1 VEAGITVGI
10 ASPAILTIL
19 RRNSGPSG
27 PRLIHRTSMNLRN
40 VAIIAHVDHGKTT
53 LVDRLLQQSG
63 AVRENQ
69 RVQERAMDSND
80 LERERG
86 ITILAKVTSIDW
98 HGTRIN
104 IVDTPGHA
112 DFGGEVERILN
123 MVDGALVLVDAAEGP
138 LPQTKFVVSKALR
151 MGLKPIVVINKVD
164 RGDARPTEVV
174 NEVFDLFAAL
184 DATDEQLDFPIL
196 YGSAKEGWM
205 AATPEGPKDSMTPL
219 FDLVLRHVAPPVIEQ
234 GPFRLL
240 GTILEAN
247 PYLGRIVTGRIT
259 SGSVK
264 PNQAVKVLDR
274 NGDLIEEGRITKV
287 LAFRGLERTAVDEAE
302 AGDIVAV
309 AGLPQATVAHTICAP
324 DVDGPLPAQPI
335 DPPTLSMTFRIND
348 SPLAGTEGDKVQSR
362 VIRDRL
368 LREAEGNVALRI
380 SESSEKDAFEVA
392 GRGELQLG
400 ILIETMRREGF
411 ELSVSRPKVLFEQDA
426 ASGATMEP
434 VEEVVIDVDEEHSGI
449 VVQKMSER
457 KAELVEM
464 RPSGGGRQR
473 LVFYA
478 PTRGLIGY
486 QGELLTDTRGTAI
499 MNRLFHGYAPHK
511 GDIEGRRN
519 GVLIANESGEAVA
532 YALWNL
538 EDRGPMMIEPGWKV
552 YPGMIVGEH
561 TRGNDLVVNVLKGKK
576 LTNIRTTS
584 KDEAVRLT
592 PPLRMTLEKALAYIS
607 DDELVEVTPKS
618 IRLRKKLLDPHERK
632 REERKREAERV

>member
-1 VEAGITVGI
+1 
-10 ASPAILTIL
+10 
-19 RRNSGPSG
+19 
-27 PRLIHRTSMNLRN
+27 MNLRN

-63 AVRENQ
+63 TYRDNQ
-69 RVQERAMDSND
+69 RQVERAMDSND

-86 ITILAKVTSIDW
+86 ITILAKATSILW
-98 HGTRIN
+98 GETRIN

-138 LPQTKFVVSKALR
+138 LPQTKFVVSKALK

-164 RGDARPTEVV
+164 RADARPVEVV

-196 YGSAKEGWM
+196 YGSAKQGWM
-205 AATPEGPKDSMTPL
+205 ATSLEGSHDDGMKPL
-219 FDLVLRHVAPPVIEQ
+219 FDLVLKHVEPPHVED

-247 PYLGRIVTGRIT
+247 SYLGRIVTGRIT
-259 SGSVK
+259 SGSAK
-264 PNQAVKVLDR
+264 PNQAVKVLDHD
-274 NGDLIEEGRITKV
+274 GKLIETGRITKV
-287 LAFRGLERTAVDEAE
+287 LAFRGLDRIPVDEAV
-302 AGDIVAV
+302 AGDIVAI
-309 AGLPQATVAHTICAP
+309 AGLPNATVAHTICDPSVEAP
-324 DVDGPLPAQPI
+324 IPAQPI
-335 DPPTLSMTFRIND
+335 DPPTLAMTFRVND
-348 SPLAGTEGDKVQSR
+348 SPLAGTEGDKVTGR
-362 VIRDRL
+362 MIRDRL
-368 LREAEGNVALRI
+368 MREGEGNVALRVR
-380 SESSEKDAFEVA
+380 ESDDKDSMEVA

-411 ELSVSRPKVLFEQDA
+411 ELSVSRPKVLLRRSET
-426 ASGATMEP
+426 GELEEP
-434 VEEVVIDVDEEHSGI
+434 IEEVVIDVDEIHSGV

-457 KAELVEM
+457 KAEMIEM
-464 RPSGGGRQR
+464 RPSGGHRVR

-499 MNRLFHGYAPHK
+499 MNRLFHEYAPFK
-511 GDIEGRRN
+511 GEIQGRRN
-519 GVLIANESGEAVA
+519 GVLISNEAGEAVA
-532 YALWNL
+532 YAMWKL

-552 YPGMIVGEH
+552 YRGMIVGEH
-561 TRGNDLVVNVLKGKK
+561 TRDNDLEINVLKGKQ

-592 PPLRMTLEKALAYIS
+592 PPTRMTLEKALAYIQ

-618 IRLRKKLLDPHERK
+618 IRLRKKLLDPNERK
-632 REERKREAERV
+632 REERKKETETVS